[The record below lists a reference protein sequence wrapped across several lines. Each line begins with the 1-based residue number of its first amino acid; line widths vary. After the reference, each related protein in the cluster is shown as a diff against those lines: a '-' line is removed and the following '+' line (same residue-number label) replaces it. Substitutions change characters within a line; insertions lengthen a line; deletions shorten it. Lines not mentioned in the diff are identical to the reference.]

1 MKTDLI
7 RYNREYLI
15 SVRAEAI
22 RSTFDLN
29 SVGHLISRRGTKVY
43 IYIYTKALLRLHC
56 ARMIPLRRSES
67 SRLIATA
74 FSFFSRKK
82 ERERENSFSLSSY
95 LFPSRGLSFLST
107 RDRFSDWIEEKREKE
122 RKRGGS
128 ESEEKGEKRKV
139 VSWREPPLLALY
151 RGGIEGTRGKG
162 ESV

>member
-82 ERERENSFSLSSY
+82 ERERELLLPFLLPFSI
-95 LFPSRGLSFLST
+95 SRPVIPL
-107 RDRFSDWIEEKREKE
+107 DP
-122 RKRGGS
+122 GS
-128 ESEEKGEKRKV
+128 
-139 VSWREPPLLALY
+139 
-151 RGGIEGTRGKG
+151 I
-162 ESV
+162 